1 MCFNALTGLQLR
13 IKGIARTQMDVGRTR
28 CSGEQQFFHYV
39 RDLFGKKHG
48 NIMEVSAGEYVYPF
62 EYELPNNIAY
72 SVEGKYG
79 EIYYGIKV
87 VLDIPH
93 DIDKEVR
100 LPLTLIR
107 YEDLNTMPLLKYPK
121 SDEVSKTFC
130 SFCFCCCC
138 FRNSPLIL
146 TASIPFSGYVPG
158 QMIPIA
164 IEMNNQSHVDVK
176 ATKISLKAVHTFSFE
191 YPSTCKQVEK
201 YRLDYKIIKGVKSGK
216 YVKIDDHL
224 KVPEMLNPSNDG
236 QCKVFQITYVVKIT
250 AIVDDPHENPFL
262 LIPLRIGSFPLLFKD
277 STPTPNNVSN
287 SNSNS
292 STATSTASTCDLIY
306 QQHTLMENWHHHKK
320 INKNAQTLY
329 NEVIRMN
336 ELWNIKYLSTTTRL
350 SI

>member
-1 MCFNALTGLQLR
+1 
-13 IKGIARTQMDVGRTR
+13 MDVGRTR

-62 EYELPNNIAY
+62 EYELPNNIPY

-87 VLDIPH
+87 VLFTPH
-93 DIDKEVR
+93 AIDKEVR
-100 LPLTLIR
+100 LPLTVIR

-121 SDEVSKTFC
+121 SDEVAKTFC
-130 SFCFCCCC
+130 SLCCC

-146 TASIPFSGYVPG
+146 SASIPFSGMVPG
-158 QMIPIA
+158 QKIPIA

-201 YRLDYKIIKGVKSGK
+201 YRLDYKIIKGVESGK

-250 AIVDDPHENPFL
+250 AIVDDPHENPFVI
-262 LIPLRIGSFPLLFKD
+262 IPLRIGSFPLLFKD
-277 STPTPNNVSN
+277 TTPTPNHSN

-292 STATSTASTCDLIY
+292 STVTSTASTCDLIY
-306 QQHTLMENWHHHKK
+306 QQHTLMENWNHHKR

-336 ELWNIKYLSTTTRL
+336 EL
-350 SI
+350 